1 MANFSAAFGY
11 DFYIVPLLSSNVVTA
26 SVLTGADNFID
37 TASPI
42 QGAVTATTTYT
53 GGVTPVLTVNGT
65 SYPLDGTADVIRLAG
80 LTQASL
86 ETDTS
91 SEDIFTY
98 DDESKGFNTAIAT
111 SKSFTV
117 SLAGVADFQD
127 VGYQVLRLA
136 EQNTVADS
144 LRVKFLRI
152 GPTGTVESVYGYGTL
167 TGYSES
173 NEVSSIVS
181 WECTLTGYG
190 TYGLDLQPTA

>member
-11 DFYIVPLLSSNVVTA
+11 DFYIVPLLSSNVVTS
-26 SVLTGADNFID
+26 SVAGGAATFID
-37 TASPI
+37 TANPI
-42 QGAVTATTTYT
+42 EGAVTATTTYA
-53 GGVTPVLTVNGT
+53 GGVTPALTVNGT
-65 SYPLDGTADVIRLAG
+65 AYPLDGTADVIRLAG

-190 TYGLDLQPTA
+190 TYGLDLQPTT

>member
-11 DFYIVPLLSSNVVTA
+11 DYYIVPLLSSAVDTA
-26 SVLTGADNFID
+26 SVASGAAAFID
-37 TASPI
+37 TATPI
-42 QGAVTATTTYT
+42 DGSVTHTTVYT
-53 GGVTPVLTVNGT
+53 GGTTPALTINNV
-65 SYPLDGTADVIRLAG
+65 SYPLDGTGDAIRLAG

-127 VGYQVLRLA
+127 VGYQVLRLT

-144 LRVKFLRI
+144 LRVKFVRV

-190 TYGLDLQPTA
+190 TYGLDLQPAA

>member
-1 MANFSAAFGY
+1 M
-11 DFYIVPLLSSNVVTA
+11 
-26 SVLTGADNFID
+26 
-37 TASPI
+37 
-42 QGAVTATTTYT
+42 
-53 GGVTPVLTVNGT
+53 TP
-65 SYPLDGTADVIRLAG
+65 
-80 LTQASL
+80 ASL

-117 SLAGVADFQD
+117 SLSGVADFQD

-144 LRVKFLRI
+144 LRVKFLRV

-190 TYGLDLQPTA
+190 TYGLDLQPVA